1 MEQEARSRSEEVET
15 VFRRIAATRMEGVP
29 ILNPALDVEAAAM
42 EPWGEAMILAL
53 VTPWFINVMLLPGAD
68 ESAQW
73 EDMAVGQSTVHE
85 LPGGRFSF
93 IAGREEG
100 IGPYRM
106 CSLFSPVLE
115 FADHETACAT
125 ARAALAEML
134 RVEEPQ
140 DVRLSRRDLF
150 RRAVHEEAKPA

>member
-1 MEQEARSRSEEVET
+1 VKEQARGRSEEVES

-29 ILNPALDVEAAAM
+29 ILNPALAVEVAEAD
-42 EPWGEAMILAL
+42 PWDGGVILAL
-53 VTPWFINVMLLPGAD
+53 VTPWFINVMLLPGA
-68 ESAQW
+68 EERAHW
-73 EDMAVGQSTVHE
+73 EDMAVGQSVLHE

-93 IAGREEG
+93 IVASEEG

-134 RVEEPQ
+134 RAEEPPE
-140 DVRLSRRDLF
+140 VHLSRRDLF
-150 RRAVHEEAKPA
+150 CRAAREEAETP

>member
-1 MEQEARSRSEEVET
+1 MEQEVRARAEEVEA
-15 VFRRIAATRMEGVP
+15 VFRHIAATRMEGVP
-29 ILNPALDVEAAAM
+29 ILNPALAVEAAAM
-42 EPWGEAMILAL
+42 EVWGEGVILAL

-68 ESAQW
+68 ERPHW
-73 EDMAVGQSTVHE
+73 EDMAVGQSTVHA

-125 ARAALAEML
+125 AGAALAEML
-134 RVEEPQ
+134 REEQEPEVQ
-140 DVRLSRRDLF
+140 MSRRDLF
-150 RRAVHEEAKPA
+150 RRAVREEAEPA

>member
-1 MEQEARSRSEEVET
+1 MDEARLRADQVEA

-29 ILNPALDVEAAAM
+29 ILNPALLVEAAAV
-42 EPWGEAMILAL
+42 EAWGDGAILAL
-53 VTPWFINVMLLPGAD
+53 VTPWFINVMLLPAAED
-68 ESAQW
+68 RSQW
-73 EDMAVGQSTVHE
+73 EDMSVGQSTVHE

-115 FADHETACAT
+115 FADHEAACAT

-134 RVEEPQ
+134 RDEESPAPQ
-140 DVRLSRRDLF
+140 LSRRDLF
-150 RRAVHEEAKPA
+150 RRAVSQEAETP